1 MSGWPTPTP
10 AQNSLKPPPVPV
22 DSTTGVLKLPVLP
35 NCSATAVE
43 NGNTVLE
50 PTMRIWS
57 RASAAEAAKASD
69 AKAAMARVRFLVRY
83 LPLPRFHG
91 CRPNQPIG
99 RGRLHRW
106 RGPQRVMGAYLV
118 RLPASSVAAA
128 RFGRF
133 RRGSVLV
140 TPP

>member
-1 MSGWPTPTP
+1 MAREALLISGWPTPTP

-57 RASAAEAAKASD
+57 RASAAEAAKASE
-69 AKAAMARVRFLVRY
+69 A
-83 LPLPRFHG
+83 G
-91 CRPNQPIG
+91 SEE
-99 RGRLHRW
+99 
-106 RGPQRVMGAYLV
+106 QRVGKEGV
-118 RLPASSVAAA
+118 RKCRYRWAPLHYKNKEQNIHGHIVM
-128 RFGRF
+128 
-133 RRGSVLV
+133 LK
-140 TPP
+140 